1 METEKTK
8 KPLNKWQTATFVFG
22 LLSIVL
28 GSMLVENNLNNKMKP
43 EKAAQA
49 AIDYINSNLLEEGS
63 EATLVKIEDE
73 EINKLYKFVLSVGG
87 QEFASYVSADG
98 KRLFA
103 SDSIKLDESIK
114 KDAEVDGGFKE
125 SADTEEVCKES
136 DKPVVY
142 FFGSEN
148 CPHCVWEHPIIEEV
162 ASQFG
167 DAIVFKSRV
176 DSEEDQDVFF
186 KYSPQGSIPAI
197 VVGCKYYRVGS
208 GEASGEEAE
217 KENLKNII
225 CKATNN
231 QPSSICE

>member
-1 METEKTK
+1 MENTK
-8 KPLNKWQTATFVFG
+8 KPMNNWQIATFVLA

-28 GSMLVENNLNNKMKP
+28 ASMLAENSFNKDMKP

-49 AIDYINSNLLEEGS
+49 AIDYINNNLLQGES
-63 EATLVKIEDE
+63 EASFVKVEDE
-73 EINKLYKFVLSVGG
+73 TINKLYKFILSVDG
-87 QEFASYVSADG
+87 QEYASYVSADG

-103 SDSIKLDESIK
+103 SDSIKIDEDKS
-114 KDAEVDGGFKE
+114 KDTETEGGFKE
-125 SADTEEVCKES
+125 AADTEICKENE
-136 DKPVVY
+136 KPIVY

-148 CPHCVWEHPIIEEV
+148 CPHCVWEHPILKEV
-162 ASQFG
+162 ADQFG
-167 DAIVFKSRV
+167 DSIIFKENI
-176 DSEEDQDVFF
+176 DTDADQDLFL

-208 GEASGEEAE
+208 GEGSGEETE
-217 KENLKNII
+217 KENLKKII